1 MKKAV
6 TLCAMLAAAPAGA
19 FEIDYPALFE
29 AFADQVR
36 EVSEDERVLELPGPV
51 TVIARE
57 MKNGAVNFMGFD
69 QSGLGP
75 AGCGFD
81 TLVNAMAFAEQCG
94 GTLSESEVARLSELA
109 QQAAGFVAEN
119 GMFEGGK
126 AAAELMA
133 EAMAGARPMPCPA
146 EGNKS
151 AEYVGQLKDM
161 LKPEGTELFE
171 RMLSKPRLPVCLAQ
185 TYSAAE

>member
-1 MKKAV
+1 MRKAAV
-6 TLCAMLAAAPAGA
+6 LCAMLAAAPAGA

-29 AFADQVR
+29 TFADKVR

-57 MKNGAVNFMGFD
+57 MKDGAMTFMGFD

-75 AGCGFD
+75 VGCGFD
-81 TLVNAMAFAEQCG
+81 TLVNAMAFAKQCG
-94 GTLSESEVARLSELA
+94 GTLSEAEMAKLSGLA
-109 QQAAGFVAEN
+109 EQAAGFVAEN
-119 GMFEGGK
+119 GVIGGGK
-126 AAAELMA
+126 AMAQLMA

-146 EGNKS
+146 DDNKS
-151 AEYVGQLKDM
+151 AEYVGQLKEM
-161 LKPEGTELFE
+161 LQPEGHAFFE

-185 TYSAAE
+185 TYPGGE